1 MKPILI
7 QGQMDIETNYLFSVM
22 ENPAI
27 SELGN
32 AVYYSGELDGYPC
45 VMMNGHFGQANAA
58 MNTALA
64 IQKWDPCMVINQGT
78 SGGHA
83 DDMYVGDVVLAK
95 KVVNFN
101 SYRTPVRKRGEGSD
115 SLLWETFQMD
125 IWVDGRPLET
135 MEFLPDTKLYSLAL
149 SMEGVH
155 GTFKVKSG
163 VVVSGDCW
171 NEETDRIQFFRNRY
185 DSVCEEM
192 ELFSVAQVC
201 AAMHKPWVGFRVLSN
216 SIVTN
221 GKYTPEAG
229 VNAQRIAVDFARL
242 VIAEHPNLLAD

>member
-7 QGQMDIETNYLFSVM
+7 QGQMDIETNYLFQVM
-22 ENPAI
+22 KEPTI

-32 AVYYSGELDGYPC
+32 AVYYSGTLDGYPC

-64 IQKWDPCMVINQGT
+64 IQRWDPCIVINQGT
-78 SGGHA
+78 SGGHSA
-83 DDMYVGDVVLAK
+83 DMYVGDVVLAE

-101 SYRTPVRKRGEGSD
+101 SYKTPARKRGSGSD
-115 SLLWETFQMD
+115 SLLWEPFQQD
-125 IWVDGRPLET
+125 IWVDGKPLET
-135 MEFLPDTKLYSLAL
+135 MEFLPDAKLYSMARSL
-149 SMEGVH
+149 EGNH
-155 GTFKVKSG
+155 GDFKVKSG

-171 NEETDRIQFFRNRY
+171 NEEWDRIQLFIDRY
-185 DSVCEEM
+185 HSACEEM

-221 GKYTPEAG
+221 GRYTPEAG
-229 VNAQRIAVDFARL
+229 VNAQKIAVAFAKRVISEYADML
-242 VIAEHPNLLAD
+242 VD